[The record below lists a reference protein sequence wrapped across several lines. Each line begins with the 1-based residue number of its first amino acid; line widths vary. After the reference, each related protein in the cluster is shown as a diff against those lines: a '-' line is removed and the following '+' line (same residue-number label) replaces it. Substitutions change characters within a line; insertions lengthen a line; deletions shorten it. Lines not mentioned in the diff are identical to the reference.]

1 MSDRFKQQASA
12 LLDNH
17 FGDSD
22 VDAERPFDAD
32 LSALLDDQHAQ
43 AAWSRYALVGHIMR
57 GDAQVHQQIDISVQV
72 AAKISQQPLPSTT
85 GVAESWATNV
95 VQPSVSQGGAQAR
108 AASRWLKPA
117 GSIAIAA
124 SVALVAVLSVQQ
136 TVLNDVQA
144 PMATEQ
150 VAPAIVTNPFG
161 GRNPVSYNTVI
172 EQQAPTE
179 AEMAQQ
185 RQLLQTYMI
194 DHQRQIQLSLQTN
207 DPATNETIDE
217 TIKESPEQND

>member
-17 FGDSD
+17 FRDSD

-57 GDAQVHQQIDISVQV
+57 GDAQAHQHIDISVR
-72 AAKISQQPLPSTT
+72 
-85 GVAESWATNV
+85 VAEQIQQEAQPTNHNV
-95 VQPSVSQGGAQAR
+95 VQPSATQGGAQAR

-124 SVALVAVLSVQQ
+124 SVALVAVLSIQQ
-136 TVLNDVQA
+136 PVLDDTQPA
-144 PMATEQ
+144 METQ
-150 VAPAIVTNPFG
+150 VAPALITNPFG

-172 EQQAPTE
+172 EQSVPTE
-179 AEMAQQ
+179 AEIAQQ

-207 DPATNETIDE
+207 EQTTESTIETV
-217 TIKESPEQND
+217 KESPEQND

>member
-17 FGDSD
+17 SGDSD

-32 LSALLDDQHAQ
+32 LSAVLDDQHAQ

-57 GDAQVHQQIDISVQV
+57 GDAQVNQHIDISVRV
-72 AAKISQQPLPSTT
+72 AAQIQQEAQPTSK
-85 GVAESWATNV
+85 VANNV
-95 VQPSVSQGGAQAR
+95 LQPSATQGGAQAK

-136 TVLNDVQA
+136 PVLEDTQPTVE
-144 PMATEQ
+144 TQ
-150 VAPAIVTNPFG
+150 VAPALITNPFG

-172 EQQAPTE
+172 EQPTPTE
-179 AEMAQQ
+179 AEIAQQ

-207 DPATNETIDE
+207 EQTTESTVETVE
-217 TIKESPEQND
+217 ESPKQND

>member
-1 MSDRFKQQASA
+1 MSDRCKQQASA

-17 FGDSD
+17 IRDSD

-57 GDAQVHQQIDISVQV
+57 GDAQTHQHIDISLRV
-72 AAKISQQPLPSTT
+72 AAQIQHEVSSGQ
-85 GVAESWATNV
+85 ATQADNV
-95 VQPSVSQGGAQAR
+95 VQPSARLGGAQVR

-136 TVLNDVQA
+136 PVLDDTQPTLDSQVQ
-144 PMATEQ
+144 
-150 VAPAIVTNPFG
+150 PAVVTNPFG

-172 EQQAPTE
+172 EQAAPTE
-179 AEMAQQ
+179 AELAQQ
-185 RQLLQTYMI
+185 RQLLQTYLI

-207 DPATNETIDE
+207 ELATDE
-217 TIKESPEQND
+217 PVATTEESPKQND

>member
-1 MSDRFKQQASA
+1 MSDRCKQQASA

-17 FGDSD
+17 FRDSD

-57 GDAQVHQQIDISVQV
+57 GDAQSHQHIDISVRV
-72 AAKISQQPLPSTT
+72 AAQIQHEAQPSQTT
-85 GVAESWATNV
+85 QTDNI
-95 VQPSVSQGGAQAR
+95 VQPSVRQGGAQAR

-136 TVLNDVQA
+136 PVLDDTQPTIETQVQ
-144 PMATEQ
+144 
-150 VAPAIVTNPFG
+150 PAVVTNPFG

-179 AEMAQQ
+179 AELAQQ

-207 DPATNETIDE
+207 ESATDE
-217 TIKESPEQND
+217 PLATTEESPKQND